1 MLTGLTDPQESL
13 ELNTRESSMNK
24 MFCVAILTSLYLTVP
39 ANSED
44 SNMDDGKLRHN
55 QTQHEKTM
63 HHDGQGEGSK
73 PDTTDKLHGNID
85 HNAMDHSEPIS
96 DRAQAS
102 GVGVVHALDADK
114 RMVNLT
120 HEPMSELG
128 WPTMTM
134 DLAVTN
140 RVDLSGVKA
149 GDKIKFKV
157 KLGRDK
163 KYRITDLE
171 KAE

>member
-1 MLTGLTDPQESL
+1 
-13 ELNTRESSMNK
+13 MNK
-24 MFCVAILTSLYLTVP
+24 MFGIAILTTLYLTGP

-44 SNMDDGKLRHN
+44 SNMDDGKLRHD

-63 HHDGQGEGSK
+63 HHDGQSAGTK
-73 PDTTDKLHGNID
+73 PDTTDNVHGNID
-85 HNAMDHSEPIS
+85 HNAMDRSETIS

-102 GVGVVHALDADK
+102 GVGVVHELDADK

-120 HEPMSELG
+120 HEPMPELG

-134 DLAVTN
+134 DLAVTK
-140 RVDLSGVKA
+140 RVDLSEVKA
-149 GDKIKFKV
+149 GDKVKFKV
-157 KLGRDK
+157 KLGLDN

-171 KAE
+171 TAE